1 MNIYKEKVKDLESIS
16 NIKSYTEFVEEFKK
30 IKEWAEKE
38 ELDCEVKQ
46 AQYEID
52 ICSLSER
59 IPIFKKNNKEKR
71 FGPIISFDNER
82 IWPDIKKNSDNQ
94 FKYYEHRLNET
105 ENIFLKVRYSDFLFE
120 YYCNNLEKTKYQISE
135 YLLSNLVLLIEYY
148 IEVDDLKSYEIISS
162 ISRLV
167 EVSLLM
173 KNKDKLKKAVELID
187 IQIKEFIK
195 KREYRCF
202 IYLSKLIREILG
214 SKFKEIILDSQS
226 SLIINDLEKVAGK
239 HFEEKE
245 YELYRVLCEELIQYS
260 NLSLITKEKKKELQL
275 LIGKAFELEADY
287 QQGLKSKS
295 LMVKTEC
302 LEQALDYYLKMGEKD
317 KIDEIKIKLM
327 RAYEELEKSNEF
339 RQFSFPI
346 QIPDNIINEIVEC
359 FVASDIQ
366 NSLDKIA
373 DSSCFIPEIK
383 KIEKEV
389 NKTREEY
396 PLLYLSSKS
405 LLSDGKKI
413 ESTNTVESNRAFIFN
428 RIYMQHLNIN
438 VEVFLKAIFDK
449 LISEFE
455 ISTEDFMKKF
465 NKWDLLDKKNVPFIE
480 CGISRFLEKDYLSA
494 LHILVP
500 QFESTV
506 RRMFSK
512 VGYTTTSIRKGNTQ
526 QAITFNEFLL
536 RNDVKSS
543 FGNDIHKLIQ
553 IVMVEQSGL
562 NLRNEI
568 AHGLIEIRNVNYTKC
583 ILVIYLF
590 LILTT
595 YNIEK

>member
-1 MNIYKEKVKDLESIS
+1 ME
-16 NIKSYTEFVEEFKK
+16 
-30 IKEWAEKE
+30 
-38 ELDCEVKQ
+38 
-46 AQYEID
+46 
-52 ICSLSER
+52 
-59 IPIFKKNNKEKR
+59 
-71 FGPIISFDNER
+71 
-82 IWPDIKKNSDNQ
+82 
-94 FKYYEHRLNET
+94 
-105 ENIFLKVRYSDFLFE
+105 
-120 YYCNNLEKTKYQISE
+120 
-135 YLLSNLVLLIEYY
+135 
-148 IEVDDLKSYEIISS
+148 
-162 ISRLV
+162 
-167 EVSLLM
+167 
-173 KNKDKLKKAVELID
+173 
-187 IQIKEFIK
+187 
-195 KREYRCF
+195 
-202 IYLSKLIREILG
+202 
-214 SKFKEIILDSQS
+214 
-226 SLIINDLEKVAGK
+226 
-239 HFEEKE
+239 
-245 YELYRVLCEELIQYS
+245 
-260 NLSLITKEKKKELQL
+260 
-275 LIGKAFELEADY
+275 
-287 QQGLKSKS
+287 
-295 LMVKTEC
+295 
-302 LEQALDYYLKMGEKD
+302 
-317 KIDEIKIKLM
+317 
-327 RAYEELEKSNEF
+327 
-339 RQFSFPI
+339 
-346 QIPDNIINEIVEC
+346 
-359 FVASDIQ
+359 
-366 NSLDKIA
+366 
-373 DSSCFIPEIK
+373 
-383 KIEKEV
+383 
-389 NKTREEY
+389 
-396 PLLYLSSKS
+396 
-405 LLSDGKKI
+405 KKI

-455 ISTEDFMKKF
+455 ISTDDFMKKF